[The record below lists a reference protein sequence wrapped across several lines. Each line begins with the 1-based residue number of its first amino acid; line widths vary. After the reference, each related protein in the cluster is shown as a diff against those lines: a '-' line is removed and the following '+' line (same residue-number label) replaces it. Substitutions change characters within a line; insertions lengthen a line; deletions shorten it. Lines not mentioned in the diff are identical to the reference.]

1 MKVCCQGRFSVF
13 IQFTHG
19 DLRTQITS
27 HFVIYKQPSNTYN
40 SGSQEN
46 TVSGSYFLFF
56 SFYSSCIAM
65 TFKNYYVYGFDLIFH
80 LLFFPSYFLQ
90 ALYTILSVGA
100 VHSSDFSVGLP
111 LKHIFLT
118 FASLLAHVPENTSNM
133 INQLLIF
140 FSCSLY

>member
-1 MKVCCQGRFSVF
+1 
-13 IQFTHG
+13 
-19 DLRTQITS
+19 
-27 HFVIYKQPSNTYN
+27 
-40 SGSQEN
+40 
-46 TVSGSYFLFF
+46 
-56 SFYSSCIAM
+56 M

-80 LLFFPSYFLQ
+80 ELPPHLLFFPSYFLQ
-90 ALYTILSVGA
+90 ALYTMLSVGA